1 MDANRFDAATRDF
14 FHSASRRRVLA
25 GIAALV
31 ATTSILAEADAKS
44 RNQKKKKLKRNSFGC
59 VNVGQK
65 CYGKSEAC
73 CSGIC
78 EGGKKH
84 GKCVGHNVG
93 SCGAGDGTCSESIAC
108 GPNQSRCYQT
118 TGNAGYCGDANT
130 CFCAACQ
137 KDADC
142 LAMGFPPGSA
152 CVLCLGVRDGVC
164 GGING
169 SDGTACVKPPV

>member
-1 MDANRFDAATRDF
+1 MDANRFDSATRAF
-14 FHSASRRRVLA
+14 FHSTSRRRVL
-25 GIAALV
+25 GGVAALV
-31 ATTSILAEADAKS
+31 TTTRLVAEADARS
-44 RNQKKKKLKRNSFGC
+44 RKKKKKLKRNSFGC

-78 EGGKKH
+78 EGSRKH
-84 GKCVGHNVG
+84 GKCVAHDVG

-108 GPNQSRCYQT
+108 GPNQARCYQT
-118 TGNAGYCGDANT
+118 TGNAGYCGNANT

-142 LAMGFPPGSA
+142 LALGFPQGSA

-169 SDGTACVKPPV
+169 SSGTACVKPPL